1 MDRKTIR
8 LRVRGFLTGFGLFLL
23 GLTLGSVI
31 PYSTIPD
38 NIQVFSDETHTLDL
52 PMKEVKISVL
62 PEKTLVPGGHSVG
75 IRMDVS
81 GVLIV
86 GLEEI
91 PTENGKINPG
101 LKAGLQI
108 GDSVLSVD
116 GVSVNSA
123 EDVQK
128 VLNHVDVGK
137 TVLVRVQR
145 KGELVSVHVEP
156 VKSTIDGQ
164 WKLGIW
170 VKEKTAGLGTV
181 TYYDPETGRIGA
193 LGHGITENNTGQ
205 ILHVEQGQMMF
216 SRVESVRQGSS
227 GKPGEI
233 RGLFYEAD
241 EPMGTL
247 IYNSEFGIF
256 GNSGKELSNPL
267 YPEPLKV
274 GYQSEVKTG
283 KAQIMTTLDGNQ
295 IELYDIE
302 IEKVRRQSRP
312 DTKGMVIRVT
322 DERLLK
328 KSGGIVQ
335 GMSGSPILQGGKIIG
350 AVTHVLVNDPSRGYG
365 IFIEWMLKE
374 SNQVVE

>member
-1 MDRKTIR
+1 MDRKTMQ
-8 LRVRGFLTGFGLFLL
+8 LRVRGFLTGLGIFLL
-23 GLTLGSVI
+23 GMTLGSLISYSAI
-31 PYSTIPD
+31 P
-38 NIQVFSDETHTLDL
+38 NHIQVFSDETHTLDL
-52 PMKEVKISVL
+52 PMKDVTISVL
-62 PEKTLVPGGHSVG
+62 PEKTLIPGGHSVG

-91 PTENGKINPG
+91 QTNEGKINPG

-116 GVSVNSA
+116 GVTVNSA
-123 EDVQK
+123 GDVQN
-128 VLNHVDVGK
+128 VLYERKPGESVN
-137 TVLVRVQR
+137 VRVQR
-145 KGELVSVHVEP
+145 KGELVNVYVTP
-156 VKSTIDGQ
+156 VKSQEDNQ

-181 TYYDPETGRIGA
+181 TYYDTETGRIGA
-193 LGHGITENNTGQ
+193 LGHGITDNTTGQ
-205 ILHVEQGQMMF
+205 ILKVEQGQMMF
-216 SRVESVRQGSS
+216 SRVDSVRQGSS

-233 RGLFYEAD
+233 RGIFYEAD

-247 IYNSEFGIF
+247 LHNSEFGIF
-256 GNSGKELSNPL
+256 GVSGKELMNPL
-267 YPEPLKV
+267 TAGPLKV
-274 GYQSEVKTG
+274 GYQNEVKPG
-283 KAQIMTTLDGNQ
+283 KAQIMTTLEGNK

-302 IEKVRRQSRP
+302 IEKVRRQSKP

-322 DERLLK
+322 DERLLE

-335 GMSGSPILQGGKIIG
+335 GMSGSPILQGGKLVG

>member
-1 MDRKTIR
+1 MDRKTMQ
-8 LRVRGFLTGFGLFLL
+8 LRVRSFLAGFGIFLL
-23 GLTLGSVI
+23 GITLGSLI
-31 PYSTIPD
+31 SYSAIPD

-52 PMKEVKISVL
+52 PVKDVTISVL
-62 PEKTLVPGGHSVG
+62 PEKTLIPGGHSVG

-91 PTENGKINPG
+91 PTKSGKINPG

-116 GVSVNSA
+116 GIAVDSA

-128 VLNHVDVGK
+128 ALNGADIGK
-137 TVLVRVQR
+137 SVLVRVQR
-145 KGELVSVHVEP
+145 KGEQVSVYVEP
-156 VKSTIDGQ
+156 VKSVEDGQ

-181 TYYDPETGRIGA
+181 TYYDPQTGKIGA

-205 ILHVEQGQMMF
+205 ILKVEQGQMMF

-233 RGLFYEAD
+233 QGIFYEAD

-256 GNSGKELSNPL
+256 GDSASELTNPL
-267 YPEPLKV
+267 FAEPLKV
-274 GYQSEVKTG
+274 GYQSEIQKG
-283 KAQIMTTLDGNQ
+283 KAQILTTLDDNK
-295 IELYDIE
+295 IELFDIE
-302 IEKVRRQSRP
+302 IEKIDRQSKP

-322 DERLLK
+322 DERLLE

-335 GMSGSPILQGGKIIG
+335 GMSGSPILQNGKIVG

-365 IFIEWMLKE
+365 IFIEWMLKQ
-374 SNQVVE
+374 SK